1 MKPTNE
7 QDEASLGSI
16 LQQAREQQGLTQ
28 AQVATQLN
36 LKIAVISQME
46 SEQWDPSVAPT
57 FMRGYLRS
65 YARLLKLSET
75 EILQA
80 FAVQTAYLR
89 HHPKEMKSFSH
100 KTRRDAA
107 ENRFMLASY
116 FVVVLLLGLFLV
128 SVWQTH
134 MADDKPV
141 SILPQYNET
150 AELPVNDVATVSEPS
165 ASQLNTQ
172 LNSQLPAASVPSG
185 QPQQNTTA
193 LNTTAQNAAD
203 QNNSVPSGQL
213 ASSPEPQPAITTP
226 AVPKQTQP
234 TPSAQNASQSVAS
247 TEPVATPSNSV
258 STVPAV
264 QDAASSQ
271 AITTS
276 AAVQTQSA
284 ALPATAI
291 ASASSTLTMAFSQ
304 GCWVSVEDGTGKRLA
319 YQMYQPGQ
327 SVTLTGVLPLKVT
340 LGEPT
345 AVTLQ
350 LNNVSIDLSKYQA
363 GKVARLTFNGP
374 V

>member
-193 LNTTAQNAAD
+193 QNAT
-203 QNNSVPSGQL
+203 NTVPSEQL
-213 ASSPEPQPAITTP
+213 ASLPESQPAITTP

-247 TEPVATPSNSV
+247 TEPVATPSNPV

-284 ALPATAI
+284 AQPATAT
-291 ASASSTLTMAFSQ
+291 ASASSTLSMAFSQ

-327 SVTLTGVLPLKVT
+327 SVSLTGVLPLKVT